1 MAVYRLENV
10 ELILQDKNV
19 KATADLT
26 KSADGGDPWVLVET
40 ISTTVPSSDKP
51 DEIAKAVQAFA
62 EPIARRD
69 GMVNDTLADA
79 KTILEGAEVKPSLSA
94 KELKV

>member
-1 MAVYRLENV
+1 MDIYRLEKV
-10 ELILQDKNV
+10 VLIYQDKNV

-26 KSADGGDPWVLVET
+26 KSADGGDPWVLVEK

-51 DEIAKAVQAFA
+51 DEISKAVQAFA

-69 GMVNDTLADA
+69 GMTSDTLVEA
-79 KTILEGAEVKPSLSA
+79 KALLEGAEVKPSLSA
-94 KELKV
+94 KG